1 MKCTLCRRDAHV
13 LHIVS
18 KDVKICPQCLRNL
31 IPVEER
37 HEYLE
42 RSA

>member
-1 MKCTLCRRDAHV
+1 MRCTLCGRDAHV

-18 KDVKICPQCLRNL
+18 KDVKVCPECLRTVVAL
-31 IPVEER
+31 DER

-42 RSA
+42 RSV